1 MSELSTADRL
11 AIHEVLYRYSHYLDH
26 GRWDDFA
33 TLFSDDCCLD
43 LTPVLGRYEGAAGIR
58 QFTGMIGS
66 LGLFMRHLVTNITVD
81 GDDNN
86 ATVAAYVM
94 AITGSGDA
102 QRQSA
107 ESQRFLKRNVA
118 AGSSGAGSPMPQ
130 ACPAPAGRRAPRR
143 RGRSPRRPASARTS
157 AEARHPPHLR
167 GIMGRRIALVA
178 IGYPP

>member
-43 LTPVLGRYEGAAGIR
+43 LTPMLGRYEGAAGIR

-81 GDDNN
+81 GDGNN

-102 QRQSA
+102 QRQSTGVYQD
-107 ESQRFLKRNVA
+107 ELVKRN
-118 AGSSGAGSPMPQ
+118 
-130 ACPAPAGRRAPRR
+130 GRWLLHRR
-143 RGRSPRRPASARTS
+143 RLALDVPPA
-157 AEARHPPHLR
+157 
-167 GIMGRRIALVA
+167 
-178 IGYPP
+178 